1 MASFSYAVLIIC
13 SWKPGEKCRVF
24 FFSSHT
30 SSGLAAALTT
40 QFLVCN
46 QFVEKILFNWII
58 IPCFWSNFT
67 SEDCKLSNQETWV
80 WKLFLQMPLSWSS
93 QSLLWSF
100 CSTAWS
106 QKIGLNRVRA
116 NGHCAEAEIKGSYS
130 VARSILSSIRQIWR
144 HASTRPAGEKAASQ
158 HTELTSA
165 PPPPN
170 AVWHTRRYKLQP
182 LAVSFFKKRQAQ
194 NHTSHILHSDRAGG
208 TTGTCSASGI
218 SAYLWIALETSG
230 LRVNGTGHYRRGNT
244 PILGLYLHTLKGQ
257 HRGRAA
263 AAALTLSSDA
273 LTFIGTWAHERTCG
287 RTSHKR
293 ALMIAPESL
302 EEKSIRFSWYTLRGG
317 FIFVFCYFRSKA
329 ARF

>member
-1 MASFSYAVLIIC
+1 MPAPALLVKRQHLSTRSWQVRLPLQTLFDIPVVISC
-13 SWKPGEKCRVF
+13 SLW
-24 FFSSHT
+24 
-30 SSGLAAALTT
+30 
-40 QFLVCN
+40 
-46 QFVEKILFNWII
+46 
-58 IPCFWSNFT
+58 
-67 SEDCKLSNQETWV
+67 
-80 WKLFLQMPLSWSS
+80 LFL
-93 QSLLWSF
+93 
-100 CSTAWS
+100 
-106 QKIGLNRVRA
+106 
-116 NGHCAEAEIKGSYS
+116 
-130 VARSILSSIRQIWR
+130 
-144 HASTRPAGEKAASQ
+144 
-158 HTELTSA
+158 
-165 PPPPN
+165 
-170 AVWHTRRYKLQP
+170 
-182 LAVSFFKKRQAQ
+182 FFKRQAQ